1 MQIVKPTAT
10 FGQNIVFHSKTEAP
24 IQTKLWIKNYL
35 CAKQTQM
42 HIVLVCDIEDIRKK
56 SSRMGECSC
65 SSMNI

>member
-42 HIVLVCDIEDIRKK
+42 HIVLVCDIEGIRK
-56 SSRMGECSC
+56 
-65 SSMNI
+65 